1 MGVCVCVVSMC
12 VQLFVVYIAMV
23 LDFVHVLIESVFF
36 QRTRCVVNVDGA
48 RVEVLF
54 WSHAEFIEMVLRQVP
69 SCLCHEGCNKRRC
82 RTAKRVLL
90 CERKASSVIV
100 CVCVYV
106 CVSVCVCV
114 CVCVCVYVSVS
125 VCVCQC
131 VCVSVG
137 QCVCQWVSVSYFGRS
152 TGLLYRL
159 GVPKWM
165 RLAVLVDE
173 DAWRCFPCSAYVSAA
188 YALVGRPT
196 PTLISS
202 WFAMSTGAG
211 DRVCDDAFHP
221 NPSSLYLTSSAVR
234 YKSVR
239 VLSSGTRV
247 RWLSCRTPCA
257 GGEGGHRGD
266 VAMDE
271 TGG

>member
-1 MGVCVCVVSMC
+1 M
-12 VQLFVVYIAMV
+12 
-23 LDFVHVLIESVFF
+23 
-36 QRTRCVVNVDGA
+36 
-48 RVEVLF
+48 
-54 WSHAEFIEMVLRQVP
+54 
-69 SCLCHEGCNKRRC
+69 
-82 RTAKRVLL
+82 
-90 CERKASSVIV
+90 
-100 CVCVYV
+100 
-106 CVSVCVCV
+106 CVCV

-125 VCVCQC
+125 VCVRQCVCVCVCQC